1 VRTIIGSLLSKPEDP
16 AALNDTVDTLNK
28 MELPLNARSV
38 LEMLNRISAKHKH
51 LPSGYT
57 FFLHELQLV
66 TPISALMLPYSSN
79 RALYEKLMK
88 YLNNKMDI
96 FSSAEILE
104 EFVDNFPII
113 TECIKNILEAE
124 NSQQNRFLPLDVSS
138 ILKNMIKLRFEFDKQ
153 SKKLVAQRTKP
164 KAGFAEPVAD
174 FFPNYPIHTM
184 ENLYKAD
191 SKPDDSED
199 DACEKSFSGASTIS
213 GGIGTLSCN
222 HKITK
227 GFRAIKKG
235 ESPVIFC
242 NSILRRL
249 PEKVKAHKRVVV
261 YNFACKMHT
270 VCLQLLWVEMAESR
284 KAHIIIII

>member
-1 VRTIIGSLLSKPEDP
+1 MLSKPEDP

-51 LPSGYT
+51 LPPGYT

-124 NSQQNRFLPLDVSS
+124 NSQKNRFLPLDVSS

-153 SKKLVAQRTKP
+153 SRKVAAQRTKS
-164 KAGFAEPVAD
+164 
-174 FFPNYPIHTM
+174 
-184 ENLYKAD
+184 EN
-191 SKPDDSED
+191 
-199 DACEKSFSGASTIS
+199 
-213 GGIGTLSCN
+213 
-222 HKITK
+222 
-227 GFRAIKKG
+227 R
-235 ESPVIFC
+235 FC
-242 NSILRRL
+242 RT
-249 PEKVKAHKRVVV
+249 
-261 YNFACKMHT
+261 C
-270 VCLQLLWVEMAESR
+270 C
-284 KAHIIIII
+284 